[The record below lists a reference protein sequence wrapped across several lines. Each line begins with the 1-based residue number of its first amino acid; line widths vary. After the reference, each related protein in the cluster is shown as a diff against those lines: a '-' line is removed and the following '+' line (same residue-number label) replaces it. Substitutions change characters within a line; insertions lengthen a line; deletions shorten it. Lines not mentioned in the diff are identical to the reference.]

1 MEQKAIKDVGNEFE
15 LLMKSSFVNSKML
28 LFSLDNDKFY
38 IGWVKE
44 LPIPSVSGY
53 VRIIP
58 AISGYRD
65 TEKVLVFTSEY
76 LKVYSEFIKKGEIR
90 RIDELNT
97 DLIIDINNILTVSF
111 FDLVLHDKFN
121 AVRNGK
127 NKK

>member
-1 MEQKAIKDVGNEFE
+1 MAQKAIKDVGNEFE
-15 LLMKSSFVNSKML
+15 LLMKSSFVNSKTL

>member
-1 MEQKAIKDVGNEFE
+1 MAQKAIKDVGNEFE
-15 LLMKSSFVNSKML
+15 LLMKSSFVNSKTL

-58 AISGYRD
+58 AISEYRD